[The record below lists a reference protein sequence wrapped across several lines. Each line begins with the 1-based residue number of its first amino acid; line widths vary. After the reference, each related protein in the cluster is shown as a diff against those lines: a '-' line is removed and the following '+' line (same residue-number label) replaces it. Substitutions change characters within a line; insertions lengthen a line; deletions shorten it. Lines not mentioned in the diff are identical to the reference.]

1 MYNTKLTIMNSKI
14 LSVIIVSLILTSL
27 SVTQAENWPRWRGP
41 NGDGTS
47 SETNLPT
54 QWDSITNV
62 LWKSPVPGV
71 GHASPI
77 VWGDRLFTIT
87 ASPETQEKMLLCY
100 DCRNGNLLWQKTVI
114 KTPLESK
121 HNDNSYASGTPA
133 TDGTNIYVSFINGND
148 VVVAAYDFT
157 GKQIWLQRPGTF
169 SSPHGY
175 SCSPV
180 LYEDKV
186 IINGDSKG
194 DAFIAAL
201 SRKDGHTI
209 WKIPHQMSALSYST
223 PIFREIAGRMQMIFC
238 GNQEVASYNPDD
250 GSRYWFVNGPSEE
263 FCASP
268 VYSEQAGL
276 VFISSSWPERHL
288 LAIKPDGKGDVS
300 NSHIAWRS
308 TNGAYYVPSPIC
320 VGDYLIT
327 TMTNGLV
334 HCIEAATGNIL
345 WKENLGKQYPSAVLA
360 NGLVYMPNDEGVITV
375 IIPGPTFKSIAK
387 NTVGEPMRASP
398 AISNGRIY
406 LRTDKHLFCI
416 GLKDA
421 SLGK

>member
-1 MYNTKLTIMNSKI
+1 MIIQILFNKANQMINFRFLT
-14 LSVIIVSLILTSL
+14 VIIVSLILTSL
-27 SVTQAENWPRWRGP
+27 SVIQAENWPRWRGP

-47 SETNLPT
+47 LETNLPT

-62 LWKSPVPGV
+62 LWKSPVPGI
-71 GHASPI
+71 GYGSPI
-77 VWGDRLFTIT
+77 VWGNRLFTIT
-87 ASPETQEKMLLCY
+87 ARPETLERILLCY
-100 DCRNGNLLWQKTVI
+100 DCKSGDLLWQKTI
-114 KTPLESK
+114 LKAPLESK
-121 HNDNSYASGTPA
+121 HNDNSFASGTPA
-133 TDGTNIYVSFINGND
+133 TDGKNIYVSFMDGED

-157 GKQIWLQRPGTF
+157 GKQIWIQRPGTF

-194 DAFIAAL
+194 DAFVAAL
-201 SRKDGHTI
+201 SRTDGHMI
-209 WKIPHQMSALSYST
+209 WKIRHEKQALSYST

-238 GNQEVASYNPDD
+238 GNQEVVSYNPDN
-250 GSRYWFVNGPSEE
+250 GSRYWFVNGPSQE

-268 VYSEQAGL
+268 VYSEKAGL

-288 LAIKPDGKGDVS
+288 LAIKPDGQGDVS
-300 NSHIAWRS
+300 NSHIVWRS
-308 TNGAYYVPSPIC
+308 TNGAFYVPSPIC

-327 TMTNGLV
+327 TMTNGQV
-334 HCIEAATGNIL
+334 HCIETTTGNIL

-360 NGLVYMPNDEGVITV
+360 NGLVYMPNDEGIITV
-375 IIPGPTFKSIAK
+375 IKPGPTFESIAK
-387 NTVGEPMRASP
+387 NSIGEKMIASP

-406 LRTDKHLFCI
+406 LRGTRHLFCI
-416 GLKDA
+416 GMQ
-421 SLGK
+421 

>member
-1 MYNTKLTIMNSKI
+1 MKVFRY
-14 LSVIIVSLILTSL
+14 LSVIISLLFISQ
-27 SVTQAENWPRWRGP
+27 SVVQAQNWPNWRGP

-54 QWDSITNV
+54 KWDSTTNV
-62 LWKSPVPGV
+62 LWKVSVPGV
-71 GHASPI
+71 GHSSPI

-87 ASPETQEKMLLCY
+87 AQLETQERILLCY
-100 DCRNGNLLWQKTVI
+100 DCKNGNLLWQVTVL
-114 KTPLESK
+114 KAPLETK
-121 HNDNSYASGTPA
+121 NNDNSYASGTPA
-133 TDGTNIYVSFINGND
+133 TDGTMIYVSVMDGAN

-157 GKQIWLQRPGTF
+157 GKQIWMQRPGTF

-180 LYEDKV
+180 LYKDKV

-201 SRKDGHTI
+201 SRADGHTI
-209 WKIPHQMSALSYST
+209 WKIRLDKPALSYST
-223 PIFREIAGRMQMIFC
+223 PIFREIGGSTQMFFC
-238 GNQEVASYNPDD
+238 GNKEVASYNPDD
-250 GSRYWFVNGPSEE
+250 GSRNWFVNGPSEE

-268 VYSEQAGL
+268 VYSEKAGL
-276 VFISSSWPERHL
+276 LFISSSWPQRHL

-308 TNGAYYVPSPIC
+308 TNGAYYVPSPIIA
-320 VGDYLIT
+320 GDYLIT
-327 TMTNGLV
+327 TMSNGQV
-334 HCIEAATGNIL
+334 YCIEAATGNIL
-345 WKENLGKQYPSAVLA
+345 WKEGLGRQYPSAVLA

-375 IIPGPTFKSIAK
+375 IKPGPVFESIAK
-387 NTVGEPMRASP
+387 NAIGETMVASP

-406 LRTDKHLFCI
+406 LRGVKHLFCI
-416 GLKDA
+416 GFKDA
-421 SLGK
+421 SAGK